1 MFYDSRQLGKKKDWG
16 PFTRMPRATASS
28 WRNYSHILF
37 SSLNFLYFPDFLQP
51 SCMCFINTRD
61 DKSTWCSTDPSRAS
75 ICFLLYWNQMGWL
88 PSPSSFLLH
97 VGMNLCSP
105 CGRGG
110 GVRIRL
116 GKVMGTA
123 CVLGTVTF
131 TIFPG
136 GHLSPLLSGLLVK
149 DAPFPA
155 SKSGLRKQSASHSH

>member
-110 GVRIRL
+110 G
-116 GKVMGTA
+116 GPDPSWEGDGDSM
-123 CVLGTVTF
+123 C
-131 TIFPG
+131 PG
-136 GHLSPLLSGLLVK
+136 HCYFHHLSWGSPVPS
-149 DAPFPA
+149 PFWVA
-155 SKSGLRKQSASHSH
+155 R